1 MVGELRVER
10 KSDRTEGNK
19 EKRRFRLDLPLL
31 RCLLLSPINSVC
43 SARNEKGGSPIDR
56 AYSAQ
61 THKVLHLAERYLF
74 VLV

>member
-31 RCLLLSPINSVC
+31 GCLLLSPINSVC
-43 SARNEKGGSPIDR
+43 FVVKCQSVPRTHSGSLFR
-56 AYSAQ
+56 ADAQ
-61 THKVLHLAERYLF
+61 SLASY
-74 VLV
+74 